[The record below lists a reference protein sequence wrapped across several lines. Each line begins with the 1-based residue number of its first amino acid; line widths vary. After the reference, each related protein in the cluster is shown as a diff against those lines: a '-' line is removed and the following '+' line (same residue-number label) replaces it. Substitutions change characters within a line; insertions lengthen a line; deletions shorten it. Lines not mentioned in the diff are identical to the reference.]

1 MPKGYSGK
9 ILRINLSTGTFDT
22 QIFEEDFYRQ
32 YLGGGGIGT
41 HFLLNETTA
50 ETEPLS
56 PENILTIAPG
66 ITTGPA
72 VSGVSRCSIT
82 SLSPETNA
90 VGDTQAGGNL
100 GPFLKRAG
108 YDAVVISGK
117 AKNPSYIYVSNEK
130 LEICDARDY
139 TGLTILDARALFVDQ
154 LGTSKISVLQCGPAG
169 EKKISYANLASDL
182 KNYYGRTGM
191 GAVFGSKNLRAVVV
205 SGAGSIEFEDSENL
219 KKLAKTGAGRIPGA
233 GFVSILKQFGT
244 PGLLEGNAVSGNLC
258 THNYSTGFHKDYM
271 NLDGTTIDAT
281 IASKSTTC
289 YGCAVGCRKSIKTES
304 PYYISDKLG
313 GPEFETLG
321 LLGSN
326 LDIFDLEIV
335 GKANELCNNYGL
347 DTITL
352 GGILAYIFESI
363 EKGKIKEEDLGVG
376 PVGFGKGESLIK
388 LIELIGKR
396 EGIGDILA
404 NGFEACIK
412 YFGEETRDFAVHVKN
427 HGFAVH
433 MTQVKPA
440 MSLIYA
446 VAPIGADHM
455 SCEHDWLLTET
466 GEEARGLG
474 LLKPGQLNSTGTD
487 KVRLVVY
494 SQYFYA
500 ALDSLGL
507 CMFCWG
513 AGNLFTYSE
522 LVELIHSVTGL
533 KMTFWEVMKA
543 GERRITMMRL
553 LNIRRGFT
561 ADNDKLPKKLFNAIS
576 DGPSEGRRVD
586 KAGFE
591 SMKSHYYGFL
601 GWNAEGVP
609 TDEKIFELGL
619 EWI

>member
-1 MPKGYSGK
+1 MAKGYSGK
-9 ILRINLSTGTFDT
+9 ILRVDLSKGTFDT
-22 QIFEEDFYRQ
+22 HTFEDDFYRK

-50 ETEPLS
+50 ETDPLS
-56 PENILTIAPG
+56 PENIITIAPG

-72 VSGVSRCSIT
+72 ISGVSRCSVT
-82 SLSPETNA
+82 ALSPETGA

-100 GPFLKRAG
+100 GPFLKRSG
-108 YDAVVISGK
+108 WDALVITGK
-117 AKNPSYIYVSNEK
+117 AETQSYLYLSNEK
-130 LEICDARDY
+130 IELRDAGDY
-139 TGLTILDARALFVDQ
+139 TGLTILDARALFVEQ

-169 EKKISYANLASDL
+169 EKRISYANLASDL
-182 KNYYGRTGM
+182 NNYYGRTGM

-205 SGAGSIEFEDSENL
+205 SGAGSIEFEDPENL
-219 KKLAKTGAGRIPGA
+219 KKLAKRGAGRIAGA
-233 GFVSILKQFGT
+233 GFVSILKQLGT
-244 PGLLEGNAVSGNLC
+244 PGLLESNAASGNLC
-258 THNYSTGFHKDYM
+258 THNYSSGFHEDYM
-271 NLDGTTIDAT
+271 NLDGTTIDAS

-289 YGCAVGCRKSIKTES
+289 YGCAVGCRKTIKTEQ
-304 PYYISDKLG
+304 PYNITDKLG

-321 LLGSN
+321 VLGSN
-326 LDIFDLEIV
+326 LDIFDLEVV

-352 GGILAYIFESI
+352 GGIIAYLFESI
-363 EKGKIKEEDLGVG
+363 ENGKIKIEDLGVEKA
-376 PVGFGKGESLIK
+376 GFGQGESLLK
-388 LIELIGKR
+388 LIDLINKR

-404 NGFEACIK
+404 NGFEACIS
-412 YFGEETRDFAVHVKN
+412 YFGEETRDYAVHVKN
-427 HGFAVH
+427 HGLAVH
-433 MTQVKPA
+433 MTQVKPT

-466 GEEARGLG
+466 GEPARGLG
-474 LLKPGQLNSTGTD
+474 LVKPGELNSTGPD

-494 SQYFYA
+494 SQYYYA
-500 ALDSLGL
+500 VLDSLGL

-513 AGNLFTYSE
+513 AGNLFTYSD

-533 KMTFWEVMKA
+533 EMTFWEVMKA

-553 LNIRRGFT
+553 LNIRRGFS
-561 ADNDKLPKKLFNAIS
+561 AENDKLPKKLFKAIS

-586 KAGFE
+586 EAGFE

-609 TDEKIFELGL
+609 VEAKKVELGL
-619 EWI
+619 EWV

>member
-9 ILRINLSTGTFDT
+9 ILRVNLSTGTLDIQT
-22 QIFEEDFYRQ
+22 YEEEFYRQ

-41 HFLLNETTA
+41 YFLLNETKSDTD
-50 ETEPLS
+50 PLS
-56 PENILTIAPG
+56 PENVLTIAPG

-72 VSGVSRCSIT
+72 VSGVSRCSVT
-82 SLSPETNA
+82 SLSPETGA
-90 VGDTQAGGNL
+90 VGDSQAGGNL
-100 GPFLKRAG
+100 GPFLKRTG
-108 YDAVVISGK
+108 FDAVVITGK
-117 AKNPSYIYVSNEK
+117 AEKPSYLYLSNEK
-130 LEICDARDY
+130 LEIRDAGEY
-139 TGLTILDARALFVDQ
+139 SGLAILEAKELFVDR

-169 EKKISYANLASDL
+169 ENQISYANLASDL
-182 KNYYGRTGM
+182 NNYYGRTGM

-205 SGAGSIEFEDSENL
+205 SGVGSIDFEDSENL
-219 KKLAKTGAGRIPGA
+219 KKLAKTGAGRIAGA
-233 GFVSILKQFGT
+233 GFVSLLKQLGT
-244 PGLLEGNAVSGNLC
+244 PGLLEGNAAQGNLC
-258 THNYSTGFHKDYM
+258 THNYSSGFHKDYKK
-271 NLDGTTIDAT
+271 LDGTTIDAT
-281 IASKSTTC
+281 IASKGTTC
-289 YGCAVGCRKSIKTES
+289 YGCAVGCRKTIKTEH
-304 PYYISDKLG
+304 PYNITDKLG

-321 LLGSN
+321 VLGSN

-352 GGILAYIFESI
+352 GGIIAYLFESI
-363 EKGKIKEEDLGVG
+363 EKGVINEKDLGLG
-376 PVGFGKGESLIK
+376 PVGFGQGESLIK
-388 LIELIGKR
+388 LVELTIKR

-412 YFGEETRDFAVHVKN
+412 YFGEETRDYAVHVKN
-427 HGFAVH
+427 HGLAVH

-455 SCEHDWLLTET
+455 SCEHDWLGTES

-474 LLKPGQLNSTGTD
+474 LLKPGELNSTGTD

-494 SQYFYA
+494 SQYYYA

-533 KMTFWEVMKA
+533 DMTFWEVMKA

-553 LNIRRGFT
+553 LNIRRGFS
-561 ADNDKLPKKLFNAIS
+561 ADSDKLPKKLFNGIT

-601 GWNAEGVP
+601 GWNSEGVP
-609 TDEKIFELGL
+609 ANEKIVELGL